1 MKSFIERVNAVYN
14 DEKIRKKLLKLRLP
28 LALVGFV
35 LLLPLLKA
43 RFFFP
48 GLIVSVVGALIQMW
62 CFATIHTKRK
72 LTTTGPYMF
81 VRNPMYIGRFFIILG
96 IILMT
101 GSVTLMAVYVVAYYF
116 YMVNRVKRE
125 EAQLEQIFAQDYL
138 EYKRDVRAYLP
149 TRNKRFAPEQMFVFD
164 REAFE
169 RNSGWVYLLVMVLS
183 YVILY
188 LFAYVW

>member
-1 MKSFIERVNAVYN
+1 MKSFIERVNTVYN

-28 LALVGFV
+28 LALVGFI

-43 RFFFP
+43 RLFVP
-48 GLIVSVVGALIQMW
+48 GLVVSVVGALIQMW
-62 CFATIHTKRK
+62 CFATIHTKKK

-101 GSVTLMAVYVVAYYF
+101 GSVALMAVYMVAYYF

-149 TRNKRFAPEQMFVFD
+149 TLNKRFAPEQIFVFD
-164 REAFE
+164 RDAFE
-169 RNSGWVYLLVMVLS
+169 RNSGWVYLLVMALCYVVLF
-183 YVILY
+183 

>member
-1 MKSFIERVNAVYN
+1 
-14 DEKIRKKLLKLRLP
+14 
-28 LALVGFV
+28 
-35 LLLPLLKA
+35 
-43 RFFFP
+43 
-48 GLIVSVVGALIQMW
+48 
-62 CFATIHTKRK
+62 
-72 LTTTGPYMF
+72 
-81 VRNPMYIGRFFIILG
+81 
-96 IILMT
+96 
-101 GSVTLMAVYVVAYYF
+101 
-116 YMVNRVKRE
+116 MVNRVKRE